1 MRRPRRG
8 HTAHFLDAHVRA
20 PRNRRGVRAD
30 APDTTEG
37 LARNNRD
44 WGACHVSA
52 LPALAWRTA
61 LASLETAAAGVSG
74 EDVSEL
80 AARLEVLKLRL
91 VLRLQTP
98 TAAPAAA
105 REDEDRLLDADQA
118 AALLGVKVSWIYD
131 HSTEFSPVR
140 LPGRLLRFSETKLR
154 RWMRRSA

>member
-1 MRRPRRG
+1 VRRPRRG

-44 WGACHVSA
+44 WDACHVSA

-61 LASLETAAAGVSG
+61 LASLEAAAVGVSG

-80 AARLEVLKLRL
+80 AGRLEVLKLRL

-98 TAAPAAA
+98 AAAPAA
-105 REDEDRLLDADQA
+105 EKGDDDRFLDAERA

-131 HSTEFSPVR
+131 HSAEFSPIR
-140 LPGRLLRFSETKLR
+140 LPGRLLRFSESKLR
-154 RWMRRSA
+154 RWMRKTA